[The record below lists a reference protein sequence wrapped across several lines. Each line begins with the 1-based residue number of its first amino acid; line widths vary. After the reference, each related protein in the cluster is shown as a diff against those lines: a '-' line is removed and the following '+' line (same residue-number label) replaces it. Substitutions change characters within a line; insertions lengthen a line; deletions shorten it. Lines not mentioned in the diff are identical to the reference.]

1 MGSARGPLC
10 LKLCTPFP
18 SLASHLNA
26 AFEAAAPDPTQRPA
40 PHVHARTAPGLSPR
54 GLLSAPNPHLLA
66 HRRLSPASPAGLG
79 IPGAR
84 GEPVLLSYCCVPNAG
99 LNMDLLGEKPGWWRV
114 GDVRRFQDKAQ
125 RTNPGAS
132 QPLSSALAGV
142 KERDAPRCPP
152 LRTKASC
159 F

>member
-1 MGSARGPLC
+1 MLPSRQRPLTPRRGPRPTFMLAQR
-10 LKLCTPFP
+10 
-18 SLASHLNA
+18 LASRLG
-26 AFEAAAPDPTQRPA
+26 
-40 PHVHARTAPGLSPR
+40 VS
-54 GLLSAPNPHLLA
+54 SPNPHLLA